1 MPIGPV
7 DHYIELKA
15 ALAMNSDALLL
26 TESWSYSGIFDTI

>member
-15 ALAMNSDALLL
+15 ALAMSDALLL